1 MAYQHQ
7 INYINNPAVKEQ
19 PAALA
24 PPAQSTSHLS
34 QYQFHPLFLANYTI
48 GEELGSGGYG
58 FVVSA
63 REKKTG
69 IERAVKFIFRN
80 KIPAHSWVKDRE
92 LGPIPM
98 EIYILKNVRHPS
110 VIGYVDSYQ
119 DSNFCYLV
127 MELHGTSWSSTA
139 AESELSSPRS
149 PALSE
154 TSSFG
159 STSSYC
165 STPLDEYPSFFEQQ
179 PVIKRRTSC
188 DLFECI
194 ERHNYFEEPLAKMI
208 FKQIV
213 SCVAHLD
220 MLGVCH
226 RDIKDENIVIDDQ
239 FQVKLID
246 FGSAVLLPRHF
257 GENKNYLFNQFY
269 GTVSF
274 ASPEILLGRPYR
286 AEPAEIW
293 SLGVL
298 LYTIL
303 FGEVPFHD
311 SNMAIAGQFVQPK
324 IRVSPECL
332 SLISCMLNR
341 SPEKRPSIHQILLHP
356 WFSEYQNY

>member
-1 MAYQHQ
+1 
-7 INYINNPAVKEQ
+7 
-19 PAALA
+19 
-24 PPAQSTSHLS
+24 
-34 QYQFHPLFLANYTI
+34 
-48 GEELGSGGYG
+48 
-58 FVVSA
+58 
-63 REKKTG
+63 
-69 IERAVKFIFRN
+69 
-80 KIPAHSWVKDRE
+80 
-92 LGPIPM
+92 
-98 EIYILKNVRHPS
+98 
-110 VIGYVDSYQ
+110 
-119 DSNFCYLV
+119 
-127 MELHGTSWSSTA
+127 MELHGTSWSSTST
-139 AESELSSPRS
+139 ESELSSPRS

-159 STSSYC
+159 STNSYC
-165 STPLDEYPSFFEQQ
+165 STPSEEYPSFLEQQQ

-194 ERHNYFEEPLAKMI
+194 ERHNNFEEPLARMI
-208 FKQIV
+208 FKQIA

-220 MLGVCH
+220 LLGVCH
-226 RDIKDENIVIDDQ
+226 RDIKDENIVIDDK

-246 FGSAVLLPRHF
+246 FGSSVLLPRHF
-257 GENKNYLFNQFY
+257 GDNKNYLFNQFY

-324 IRVSPECL
+324 INVSQECF
-332 SLISCMLNR
+332 SLISWMLSR
-341 SPEKRPSIHQILLHP
+341 SPEHRPTIHQVLLHP
-356 WFSEYQNY
+356 WFSNA